1 MNPKEIIEL
10 VVISVVVLAL
20 VIYYSIKAVKNGWIK
35 KLTNTIEMAIKDAER
50 KYPDQG
56 SGKQKLEYVM
66 NCVEDKC
73 VELGI
78 PYSLLKSLI
87 EKIINTI
94 IAHYNV
100 ISK

>member
-1 MNPKEIIEL
+1 MSPKEIIEL
-10 VVISVVVLAL
+10 VVMSVVVLAL
-20 VIYYSIKAVKNGWIK
+20 VIYYSIKVVKNGWIK
-35 KLTNTIEMAIKDAER
+35 KLANTIEKAIKDAEK

-66 NCVEDKC
+66 DCVEDEC
-73 VELGI
+73 AELGI
-78 PYSLLKSLI
+78 PYSLLESLI
-87 EKIINTI
+87 KKIINTI

>member
-1 MNPKEIIEL
+1 MSTKEIIEL
-10 VVISVVVLAL
+10 VVLSVVVLAL
-20 VIYYSIKAVKNGWIK
+20 VVYYSIKAVKNGWIK
-35 KLTNTIEMAIKDAER
+35 KLTNTIEKAIKDAEK
-50 KYPDQG
+50 KYPGQG

-87 EKIINTI
+87 EKIINTT

>member
-1 MNPKEIIEL
+1 MSPKEILEL
-10 VVISVVVLAL
+10 VAMSVVVLAL
-20 VIYYSIKAVKNGWIK
+20 VVYYSIKVVKNGWVK
-35 KLTNTIEMAIKDAER
+35 KLTNTIEKAIKDAEK

-56 SGKQKLEYVM
+56 SGKQKFEYVM

>member
-1 MNPKEIIEL
+1 MSTKEIIEL
-10 VVISVVVLAL
+10 VVLSVVVLAL
-20 VIYYSIKAVKNGWIK
+20 VVYYSIKAIKNGWVK
-35 KLTNTIEMAIKDAER
+35 KLTNTIEKAIKDAEK

-66 NCVEDKC
+66 DCVEDEC

-78 PYSLLKSLI
+78 PYSLLRSLI
-87 EKIINTI
+87 EKMINTI

>member
-1 MNPKEIIEL
+1 MSPKEIIEL
-10 VVISVVVLAL
+10 VVLSAVVLAL
-20 VIYYSIKAVKNGWIK
+20 AVYYSIKAIKNNWVK
-35 KLTNTIEMAIKDAER
+35 KLTNTIEKAIKDAEK

-66 NCVEDKC
+66 DCVEDEC

-87 EKIINTI
+87 EKIINTT